1 MRYHEILPTPI
12 PKHNHQLKTHHAV
25 EHFTEYQPTHDNHP
39 PSPPEA
45 VEHHF
50 HPGMRHPMVVR
61 VTPAP
66 RHPPSPGPSSPGPL
80 VPAPVTI
87 SPSLFVPHHSHHTSQ
102 RRYSIE
108 DTQASQPRR
117 ARPTTYNEMRLVTP
131 SPLSYT
137 TSGPRRMNLVTTP
150 GSLLTYST
158 PQPAT
163 PNPLNIQTFSTPSPT
178 LSMINTAEKQFS
190 NHRRPVLPPI
200 NNHPEPLLT
209 HRAEPMMSYQQHP
222 ENIYPSP
229 EETKE
234 EPKYLVQLVPNP
246 KYKPKPEVPTQRKV
260 EIFPVQNQNQ
270 DPNLYPYLYLMSSYL
285 PQTQHSLVVAKKS

>member
-1 MRYHEILPTPI
+1 M
-12 PKHNHQLKTHHAV
+12 
-25 EHFTEYQPTHDNHP
+25 
-39 PSPPEA
+39 
-45 VEHHF
+45 
-50 HPGMRHPMVVR
+50 MVT

-66 RHPPSPGPSSPGPL
+66 GHHPSPALSSPRVL

-131 SPLSYT
+131 SPLGYT
-137 TSGPRRMNLVTTP
+137 TMNLVTTTTPLRMNLVTTP
-150 GSLLTYST
+150 GSLLTHST
-158 PQPAT
+158 PAPAT

-178 LSMINTAEKQFS
+178 LSMVNTAEKYISKQFS

-222 ENIYPSP
+222 ENMYSSP
-229 EETKE
+229 EQIKE

-246 KYKPKPEVPTQRKV
+246 KYKPKPTTQRSV
-260 EIFPVQNQNQ
+260 ESF
-270 DPNLYPYLYLMSSYL
+270 LCK
-285 PQTQHSLVVAKKS
+285 TRAR